1 MIVYLLLMKLLWHE
15 RSSKKAF
22 IFLCFSQKCVA
33 VSRFFVIELAHDDCK
48 EKSGQKTQIGMPLSF
63 PAKKQT

>member
-1 MIVYLLLMKLLWHE
+1 MKE
-15 RSSKKAF
+15 VAKKPSFFFVLAKSV
-22 IFLCFSQKCVA
+22 SQLR
-33 VSRFFVIELAHDDCK
+33 RFFVIELAHDDCK